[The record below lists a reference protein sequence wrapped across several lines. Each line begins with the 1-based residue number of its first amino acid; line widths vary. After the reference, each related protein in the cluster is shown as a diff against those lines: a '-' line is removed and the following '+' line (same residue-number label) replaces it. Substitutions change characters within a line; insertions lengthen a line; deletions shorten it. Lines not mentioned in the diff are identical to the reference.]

1 MARSGCGVCSA
12 QIVVYIQRGEWVLGG
27 VGVRRGAKWGG
38 LESPSFVL
46 RGVFAMALGNGESLV
61 LHAAGWQPGAA
72 AAGRAW
78 AVHAPLVAAVLAA
91 VCPRAVLVVGDGVLN
106 ACLRDALQWLRLDAH
121 VQPLAPGVVPACVQA
136 PGADVLHLDAVPP
149 GALLAELARCQPVLA
164 PGAVVLVHGLGA
176 HGAEWA
182 VLAAQHTHWVAS
194 AGEGLG
200 VLALG
205 AVPQGLQ
212 QLLDDQALEALW
224 GVLGAGAAAR
234 AAGLQAQAVVVQ
246 QQRSAVGVQRQRDQL
261 EQALEQARGQL
272 AATAQQLE
280 QARQEAGVGAAA
292 LEQVYAS
299 LSWRVTAP
307 LRAGLDAA
315 RRLAQLARL
324 AAADGGAVR
333 AQAGR
338 VLGRAQDALHGGVRL
353 PHLAGSFALRAQWYE
368 AQQPQVSLI
377 VLNYNKP
384 QLTLECVQS
393 IWQHTE
399 GWRYEV
405 VLVDNGSTPE
415 SVAQLAPLGVA
426 AQLVCVGV
434 NRFFGEGNN
443 IGFEAARGRYVVFLN
458 NDVTVTPGWLAPL
471 IGRLE
476 ADASIGA
483 TGPMMVYPDGR
494 LQEAGAQ
501 VRADGSSEQF
511 GKGGNPNDP
520 AYAQQRDVG
529 YVSAAAV
536 AMRRETFAQVLGFD
550 LCYEPAYYEDADLCM
565 KIRQLGLRIV
575 YCPDTRIVHHENATS
590 RDFAKQLAIEP
601 VIRRNRG
608 QFVTRWGAVLR
619 GEATEVAGL
628 VPELPVPAQAAH
640 VPGRPAVVLF
650 TPYHLVPG
658 GGERYLLTVAA
669 GLARTMNVTLATEH
683 PYSRLRLLKLGQD
696 LGLSLQGVA
705 VATVDALARLGP
717 FDWSVA
723 MGNEVLP
730 PRAALAR
737 RNVFVCQFP
746 FPASADWLGRH
757 VGLMAGYERVVL
769 YSPFVAK
776 HYQREAARLG
786 VGGVAVTVAA
796 PSAVLAPPAS
806 MGVAI
811 APKRQQIVSV
821 GRFFVG
827 GHSKRH
833 DFMIEAFK
841 QLHARCP
848 GVTLHLAGSL
858 SAEPRHMAYYEK
870 LVEQAAGLPVQF
882 HVNASQETIAALYA
896 DSSIYW
902 HAAGVDVDELLEP
915 HRCEHFGISVVEA
928 MSAGCVPLVFKL
940 GGPASTVQH
949 QVSGYVYASQDE
961 LVGLTAQVLSHAPD
975 DIAMQ
980 QMRAAAVQ
988 ASQEFS
994 DAALIDRFT
1003 ALLA

>member
-1 MARSGCGVCSA
+1 M
-12 QIVVYIQRGEWVLGG
+12 L
-27 VGVRRGAKWGG
+27 
-38 LESPSFVL
+38 P
-46 RGVFAMALGNGESLV
+46 
-61 LHAAGWQPGAA
+61 AAGWQPGAA

-91 VCPRAVLVVGDGVLN
+91 ARPKAVLDVSDGSLA
-106 ACLRDALQWLRLDAH
+106 ACLADALQWLGLQAQ
-121 VQPLAPGVVPACVQA
+121 VQTVAPGPGAVPASAQA
-136 PGADVLHLDAVPP
+136 LAAQVLHLDAVPQ
-149 GALLAELARCQPVLA
+149 GALAAELARWQSVLA
-164 PGAVVLVHGLGA
+164 PGAVVLVHGLAA

-182 VLAAQHTHWVAS
+182 ALAAQHTHFVAP
-194 AGEGLG
+194 AGEALG

-205 AVPQGLQ
+205 AVPEGLHW
-212 QLLDDQALEALW
+212 LLAPAGATQPLALQSEAL
-224 GVLGAGAAAR
+224 GALFGALGAGAAAR
-234 AAGLQAQAVVVQ
+234 AALLGAQADMAARQSRWVSIQ
-246 QQRSAVGVQRQRDQL
+246 QERDQL
-261 EQALEQARGQL
+261 AAAMEDARHAAGMSAAALEQARRDADSS
-272 AATAQQLE
+272 AAAVE
-280 QARQEAGVGAAA
+280 RARQDAGVSAAA
-292 LEQVYAS
+292 LERVHAS
-299 LSWRVTAP
+299 LSWRITAP
-307 LRAGLDAA
+307 LRAALDALQ
-315 RRLAQLARL
+315 RMAQLARL
-324 AAADGGAVR
+324 AKAADGSLVR

-338 VLGRAQDALHGGVRL
+338 ILGRAQNALQ
-353 PHLAGSFALRAQWYE
+353 SSLRAPYVVKDYPLRTLWYA

-384 QLTLECVQS
+384 QLTIECVQS
-393 IWQHTE
+393 IWEHTE
-399 GWRYEV
+399 GWHYEV
-405 VLVDNGSTPE
+405 VLVDNGSAPE
-415 SVAQLAPLGVA
+415 LLAQLAPLGVGA
-426 AQLVCVGV
+426 NLVCVGA

-443 IGFEAARGRYVVFLN
+443 IGFEASRGHYVVFLN

-471 IGRLE
+471 IDRLE

-511 GKGGNPNDP
+511 GKGGNPDDP
-520 AYAQQRDVG
+520 AHAQQRDVG

-536 AMRRETFAQVLGFD
+536 ALRRETFAQVLGFD

-565 KIRQLGLRIV
+565 KIQQLGLRIV

-590 RDFAKQLAIEP
+590 RDYAKQLAIEP

-608 QFVTRWGAVLR
+608 QFVRRWGAVLR

-628 VPELPVPAQAAH
+628 VPDEPVPAQAAH
-640 VPGRPAVVLF
+640 LPGRPAVVLF

-696 LGLSLQGVA
+696 LGVSLHGVA
-705 VATVDALARLGP
+705 VATVDALAQLGP

-723 MGNEVLP
+723 LGNEALP

-737 RNVFVCQFP
+737 RNVFICQFP
-746 FPASADWLGRH
+746 FPTSTDWLGRH

-769 YSPFVAK
+769 YSPFVAT
-776 HYQREAARLG
+776 HYQREAARFG
-786 VGGVAVTVAA
+786 VGSVAVTVVA

-806 MGVAI
+806 AGANI

-848 GVTLHLAGSL
+848 GTTLHLAGSL

-870 LVEQAAGLPVQF
+870 LVEQAEGLPVQF

-902 HAAGVDVDELLEP
+902 HAAGVGVDELAEP

-949 QVSGYVYASQDE
+949 RVTGYVYASQNQ
-961 LVGLTAQVLSHAPD
+961 LVDWTAQVLNHAPD
-975 DIAMQ
+975 DADLQ
-980 QMRAAAVQ
+980 NMRTAAVQ
-988 ASQEFS
+988 GSREFS
-994 DAALIDRFT
+994 DAALMDRFT

>member
-1 MARSGCGVCSA
+1 MQRSLLAIAA
-12 QIVVYIQRGEWVLGG
+12 QG
-27 VGVRRGAKWGG
+27 GG
-38 LESPSFVL
+38 LESPVFVL
-46 RGVFAMALGNGESLV
+46 HRVLLMALGNFEALV
-61 LHAAGWQPGAA
+61 LRAAGWQPAA
-72 AAGRAW
+72 ALAGHAW
-78 AVHAPLVAAVLAA
+78 ALHAPLVAAVLAA
-91 VCPRAVLVVGDGVLN
+91 TQPRAVLAVGGSGALHQCLQAALHWLALDATVQAVGHAQAGDGAPDIQRGTSLMPLVHLTDVP
-106 ACLRDALQWLRLDAH
+106 AGGLAAALAH
-121 VQPLAPGVVPACVQA
+121 WQPALAP
-136 PGADVLHLDAVPP
+136 D
-149 GALLAELARCQPVLA
+149 
-164 PGAVVLVHGLGA
+164 AVVLVHGLAA

-182 VLAAQHTHWVAS
+182 TLAAQHPHFAAP

-205 AVPQGLQ
+205 AVPEGLHW
-212 QLLDDQALEALW
+212 LLVPNSPQRQWAFQDET
-224 GVLGAGAAAR
+224 LGALFGALGTGAAAR
-234 AAGLQAQAVVVQ
+234 AALLAQQAGAAAQQQSLLSAQQEHDQLALDLALAQAQLA
-246 QQRSAVGVQRQRDQL
+246 SAAL
-261 EQALEQARGQL
+261 ALEQA
-272 AATAQQLE
+272 QQM
-280 QARQEAGVGAAA
+280 AGVDAVA
-292 LEQVYAS
+292 LERVHNS

-307 LRAGLDAA
+307 LRAGLNALQ
-315 RRLAQLARL
+315 RLGQLARL
-324 AAADGGAVR
+324 AGRTEGGLVR
-333 AQAGR
+333 AQAAR
-338 VLGRAQDALHGGVRL
+338 ALGRAQNALHGGLRL
-353 PHLAGSFALRAQWYE
+353 APLVGDFALRAQWYE
-368 AQQPQVSLI
+368 VQQPQVSLI

-399 GWRYEV
+399 GYRYEV
-405 VLVDNGSTPE
+405 VLVDNGSADA

-426 AQLVCVGV
+426 AHLVRVGI

-443 IGFEAARGRYVVFLN
+443 IGFEASRGRYVVFLN

-471 IGRLE
+471 IDRLE
-476 ADASIGA
+476 TDATMGA

-501 VRADGSSEQF
+501 VHADGSSEQF
-511 GKGGNPNDP
+511 GKGGNPDDP
-520 AYAQQRDVG
+520 AHAQQRDVG

-536 AMRRETFAQVLGFD
+536 ALRRETFAQVLGFD

-575 YCPDTRIVHHENATS
+575 YCPDSRIVHHENATS

-601 VIRRNRG
+601 VIRRNRA
-608 QFVTRWGAVLR
+608 QFVARWGAVLR
-619 GEATEVAGL
+619 GEATKVAGL
-628 VPELPVPAQAAH
+628 VPEQPVPVQAAH

-696 LGLSLQGVA
+696 LDLPLHGVA
-705 VATVDALARLGP
+705 LATVDALARLGP

-730 PRAALAR
+730 PCAGLAR
-737 RNVFVCQFP
+737 RNVFICQFP
-746 FPASADWLGRH
+746 FPTPAEWFGRH
-757 VGLMAGYERVVL
+757 VGMMAGYEQVVL
-769 YSPFVAK
+769 YSPFVAR
-776 HYQREAARLG
+776 HYQREAVRLG
-786 VGGVAVTVAA
+786 VGAVPVAVVA

-806 MGVAI
+806 AGAAI
-811 APKRQQIVSV
+811 APKRRQIVSV

-848 GVTLHLAGSL
+848 DVTLHLAGSL
-858 SAEPRHMAYYEK
+858 SAEPRHLAHYEK
-870 LVEQAAGLPVQF
+870 LVAQAAGLPVQF
-882 HVNASQETIAALYA
+882 YVNASQETIAALYA
-896 DSSIYW
+896 HSSVYW
-902 HAAGVDVDELLEP
+902 HAAGVGVDELLEP

-928 MSAGCVPLVFKL
+928 MSAGCVALVFKL
-940 GGPASTVQH
+940 GGPAATVQH
-949 QVSGYVYASQDE
+949 QVSGYVYSSADE
-961 LVGLTAQVLSHAPD
+961 LVDWTAQVLGRAPGD
-975 DIAMQ
+975 AAVQ

-988 ASQEFS
+988 TSLAFS
-994 DAALIDRFT
+994 DAALMDRFT

>member
-1 MARSGCGVCSA
+1 
-12 QIVVYIQRGEWVLGG
+12 
-27 VGVRRGAKWGG
+27 
-38 LESPSFVL
+38 
-46 RGVFAMALGNGESLV
+46 MALGNFEALV
-61 LHAAGWQPGAA
+61 LRAAGWQPAA
-72 AAGRAW
+72 LAAGHAW

-91 VCPRAVLVVGDGVLN
+91 ARPRAVLDVGAGDGVLRQ
-106 ACLRDALQWLRLDAH
+106 CLADALHWLALDAP
-121 VQPLAPGVVPACVQA
+121 VQGARHGA
-136 PGADVLHLDAVPP
+136 PGACAPGTNMLHLAAVPTGGLA
-149 GALLAELARCQPVLA
+149 GALAQWQPLLA
-164 PGAVVLVHGLGA
+164 PDAVVLVHGLAA

-182 VLAAQHTHWVAS
+182 TLAAQHPHFAAP

-205 AVPQGLQ
+205 AVPEGLQ
-212 QLLDDQALEALW
+212 WLLVPASAQRQWALQDDTLGALFGA
-224 GVLGAGAAAR
+224 LGAGAAAR
-234 AAGLQAQAVVVQ
+234 AALLGSQAGAAAAHQQWLTTQQERDGLAQALAQ
-246 QQRSAVGVQRQRDQL
+246 ARAQL
-261 EQALEQARGQL
+261 DASTQALEQV
-272 AATAQQLE
+272 
-280 QARQEAGVGAAA
+280 RQESGVGATE
-292 LEQVYAS
+292 LERVHAS
-299 LSWRVTAP
+299 LSWRITAP
-307 LRAGLDAA
+307 LRAGLDVL
-315 RRLAQLARL
+315 RRLGQLARL
-324 AAADGGAVR
+324 AASADGGEMVR
-333 AQAGR
+333 ARAGQA
-338 VLGRAQDALHGGVRL
+338 LGRAHSALHGGGRV
-353 PHLAGSFALRAQWYE
+353 PHLPGDFPLRAQWYA
-368 AQQPQVSLI
+368 AQEPQVSLI

-405 VLVDNGSTPE
+405 VLVDNGSADE

-426 AQLVCVGV
+426 AQLVRVGV

-443 IGFEAARGRYVVFLN
+443 IGFEASRGRYVVFLN

-471 IGRLE
+471 IDRLE
-476 ADASIGA
+476 ADATMGA
-483 TGPMMVYPDGR
+483 TGPMMIYPDGR

-501 VRADGSSEQF
+501 VHADGSSEQF
-511 GKGGNPNDP
+511 GKGGNPDDP

-565 KIRQLGLRIV
+565 KIRQMGLRIV
-575 YCPDTRIVHHENATS
+575 YCPDSRIVHHENATS
-590 RDFAKQLAIEP
+590 RDFAKQLSIGP
-601 VIRRNRG
+601 VIRRNRA
-608 QFVTRWGAVLR
+608 QFVARWGAVLR
-619 GEATEVAGL
+619 GEATAVAGL
-628 VPELPVPAQAAH
+628 VPDQPVAVQASH

-650 TPYHLVPG
+650 TPYNLVPG

-696 LGLSLQGVA
+696 LDLPLQGVA

-746 FPASADWLGRH
+746 FPTPADWLGRH
-757 VGLMAGYERVVL
+757 VGMMAGYERVVL
-769 YSPFVAK
+769 YSPFVAR

-786 VGGVAVTVAA
+786 VGAVPVTVVA
-796 PSAVLAPPAS
+796 PSAVLAPPARA
-806 MGVAI
+806 GAPI
-811 APKRQQIVSV
+811 APKRRQIVSV
-821 GRFFVG
+821 GRFYVG

-848 GVTLHLAGSL
+848 DVTLHLAGSL
-858 SAEPRHMAYYEK
+858 SAEPRHMAHYEK
-870 LVEQAAGLPVQF
+870 LVAQAAGLPVQF

-896 DSSIYW
+896 SSSVYW
-902 HAAGVDVDELLEP
+902 HATGVGVNELQEP

-928 MSAGCVPLVFKL
+928 MSAGCVPLVFRL
-940 GGPASTVQH
+940 GGPAATVQH
-949 QVSGYVYASQDE
+949 QVSGYVYSSQDE
-961 LVGLTAQVLSHAPD
+961 LVDWTAQVLGHGPD
-975 DIAMQ
+975 DAALQ
-980 QMRAAAVQ
+980 PMRAAAVQ
-988 ASQEFS
+988 ASLEFS
-994 DAALIDRFT
+994 DAALMDRFA

>member
-1 MARSGCGVCSA
+1 MT
-12 QIVVYIQRGEWVLGG
+12 LGNFE
-27 VGVRRGAKWGG
+27 A
-38 LESPSFVL
+38 LVL
-46 RGVFAMALGNGESLV
+46 R
-61 LHAAGWQPGAA
+61 AAGWQPAA
-72 AAGRAW
+72 SVAGHAW

-91 VCPRAVLVVGDGVLN
+91 VRPRAVLAVGAGDGVVCAALG
-106 ACLRDALQWLRLDAH
+106 DALQWLALDAPVH
-121 VQPLAPGVVPACVQA
+121 AGGHGAPGVLAA
-136 PGADVLHLDAVPP
+136 PGLSGGDVGVAHWGDVPP
-149 GALLAELARCQPVLA
+149 GGLAATLAQWQPVLA
-164 PGAVVLVHGLGA
+164 PDAVVLVHGLAA

-182 VLAAQHTHWVAS
+182 TLAAQHPHFVAP

-205 AVPQGLQ
+205 AVPEGLHW
-212 QLLDDQALEALW
+212 LLVPASAQRQWVLPDAELGALFGA
-224 GVLGAGAAAR
+224 LGAGAAAR
-234 AAGLQAQAVVVQ
+234 AALQAGNASLHHHLQSTHQ
-246 QQRSAVGVQRQRDQL
+246 ERDQL
-261 EQALEQARGQL
+261 LL
-272 AATAQQLE
+272 ALE
-280 QARQEAGVGAAA
+280 QARQEAGLGAVA
-292 LEQVYAS
+292 LERVHAS
-299 LSWRVTAP
+299 LSWRMTAP
-307 LRAGLDAA
+307 LRKGLDTV
-315 RRLAQLARL
+315 RRLGQLARL
-324 AAADGGAVR
+324 AAFADGSQVR
-333 AQAGR
+333 ARAGQ
-338 VLGRAQDALHGGVRL
+338 VLGRAHSALQGAVRV
-353 PHLAGSFALRAQWYE
+353 PHLPSDFPLRAQWYA

-399 GWRYEV
+399 GWHYEV
-405 VLVDNGSTPE
+405 VLVDNGSADE

-426 AQLVCVGV
+426 AQLVRVGV

-443 IGFEAARGRYVVFLN
+443 IGFEASRGRYVVFLN

-471 IGRLE
+471 INRLE
-476 ADASIGA
+476 ADATMGA
-483 TGPMMVYPDGR
+483 TGPMMIYPDGR

-501 VRADGSSEQF
+501 VHADGSSEQF
-511 GKGGNPNDP
+511 GKGGNPDDP

-565 KIRQLGLRIV
+565 KIRQMGLRIV
-575 YCPDTRIVHHENATS
+575 YCPDSRIVHHENATS

-601 VIRRNRG
+601 VIRRNRA
-608 QFVTRWGAVLR
+608 QFVARWGAVLR

-628 VPELPVPAQAAH
+628 VPDQPVPMQPAH

-696 LGLSLQGVA
+696 LDLPLEGVA
-705 VATVDALARLGP
+705 VTTVNALARLGP
-717 FDWSVA
+717 FDWSVV

-737 RNVFVCQFP
+737 RNVFICQFP
-746 FPASADWLGRH
+746 FPTPADWLGRH
-757 VGLMAGYERVVL
+757 VGMMAGYERVVL
-769 YSPFVAK
+769 YSPFVAR
-776 HYQREAARLG
+776 HFQREAARLG
-786 VGGVAVTVAA
+786 VGGVPVTVVS
-796 PSAVLAPPAS
+796 PSAVLAPPA
-806 MGVAI
+806 MAGDAI

-848 GVTLHLAGSL
+848 DVTLHLAGSL
-858 SAEPRHMAYYEK
+858 SAEPRHMAHYEK
-870 LVEQAAGLPVQF
+870 LVAQAAGLPVQF

-896 DSSIYW
+896 NSSVYW
-902 HAAGVDVDELLEP
+902 HAAGVGVDELQEP

-928 MSAGCVPLVFKL
+928 MSAGCVPLVFRL
-940 GGPASTVQH
+940 GGPAATVQH
-949 QVSGYVYASQDE
+949 QVSGYVYGSQDE
-961 LVGLTAQVLSHAPD
+961 LVDWTAQVLGQEPD
-975 DIAMQ
+975 DATVQ

-988 ASQEFS
+988 ASLKFS
-994 DAALIDRFT
+994 DAALMDRFT

>member
-1 MARSGCGVCSA
+1 
-12 QIVVYIQRGEWVLGG
+12 
-27 VGVRRGAKWGG
+27 
-38 LESPSFVL
+38 
-46 RGVFAMALGNGESLV
+46 MALGDLESGV
-61 LHAAGWQPGAA
+61 LRAAGWQP
-72 AAGRAW
+72 AAGGAGTAW
-78 AVHAPLVAAVLAA
+78 ALHGPLVAAVLAA
-91 VCPRAVLVVGDGVLN
+91 LCPSVVLEVGDGAVRAGL
-106 ACLRDALQWLRLDAH
+106 ADALQWLE
-121 VQPLAPGVVPACVQA
+121 LAPPVSAAA
-136 PGADVLHLDAVPP
+136 PGQAHLLHLDAVPQ
-149 GALLAELARCQPVLA
+149 GGLAAALAQWQPMLA
-164 PGAVVLVHGLGA
+164 PSAVVLLHGLAA

-182 VLAAQHTHWVAS
+182 ALAAHHPHFVAP

-205 AVPQGLQ
+205 VVPGPLQ
-212 QLLDDQALEALW
+212 WLLVPGSAQPDEAL
-224 GVLGAGAAAR
+224 GALFGALGAGAAAR
-234 AAGLQAQAVVVQ
+234 AALLRAQADGVLLQ
-246 QQRSAVGVQRQRDQL
+246 KKHSQLAQERSQL
-261 EQALEQARGQL
+261 VLALEQAR
-272 AATAQQLE
+272 
-280 QARQEAGVGAAA
+280 QAAGVGTAM
-292 LEQVYAS
+292 LEQVHAS
-299 LSWRVTAP
+299 LSWRITAP
-307 LRAGLDAA
+307 LRKGLDTV
-315 RRLAQLARL
+315 RRLAQWARL
-324 AAADGGAVR
+324 AGADSSLVR
-333 AQAGR
+333 GQAGR
-338 VLGRAQDALHGGVRL
+338 ALDLAHHALKRGVRV
-353 PHLAGSFALRAQWYE
+353 PHLAGDFALRARWYD

-405 VLVDNGSTPE
+405 VLVDNGSAPE

-443 IGFEAARGRYVVFLN
+443 IGFEASRGRYVVFLN
-458 NDVTVTPGWLAPL
+458 NDVTVTPDWLAPL
-471 IGRLE
+471 INRLE
-476 ADASIGA
+476 TDATIGA

-501 VRADGSSEQF
+501 VHADGSSEQF
-511 GKGGNPNDP
+511 GKGGSPNDP

-536 AMRRETFAQVLGFD
+536 AMRRDTFAQVLGFD

-565 KIRQLGLRIV
+565 KIRQMGLRIV
-575 YCPDTRIVHHENATS
+575 YCPDSRIVHHENATS
-590 RDFAKQLAIEP
+590 RDFAKQLAIKP
-601 VIRRNRG
+601 VIRRNRA
-608 QFVTRWGAVLR
+608 QFVARWGAVLC
-619 GEATEVAGL
+619 GDATQVAGV
-628 VPELPVPAQAAH
+628 VPERPVLAQAAH
-640 VPGRPAVVLF
+640 VPGRPTVVLF

-696 LGLSLQGVA
+696 LDLSLEGVA
-705 VATVDALARLGP
+705 VVTVDALAQLGP

-730 PRAALAR
+730 PRTALAR

-746 FPASADWLGRH
+746 FPASADWMGRH

-769 YSPFVAK
+769 YSPFVAQ
-776 HYQREAARLG
+776 HYQREAARWG
-786 VGGVAVTVAA
+786 VGGVPVTVVA

-806 MGVAI
+806 AGVAI
-811 APKRQQIVSV
+811 APKRTQIVSV

-833 DFMIEAFK
+833 DFMIDAFK

-848 GVTLHLAGSL
+848 DAVLHLAGSL

-870 LVEQAAGLPVQF
+870 LVAQAAGLPVQF

-896 DSSIYW
+896 HSSVYW
-902 HAAGVDVDELLEP
+902 HAAGVGVDELLEP

-940 GGPASTVQH
+940 GGPAATVQH
-949 QVSGYVYASQDE
+949 QVSGYVYSSQEE
-961 LVGLTAQVLSHAPD
+961 LVDWTAQVLGRSSD
-975 DIAMQ
+975 DAALQ
-980 QMRAAAVQ
+980 QMRVAAVQ
-988 ASQEFS
+988 ASLEFS
-994 DAALIDRFT
+994 DAALMDRFT

>member
-1 MARSGCGVCSA
+1 
-12 QIVVYIQRGEWVLGG
+12 
-27 VGVRRGAKWGG
+27 
-38 LESPSFVL
+38 
-46 RGVFAMALGNGESLV
+46 MALGDLESLV
-61 LHAAGWQPGAA
+61 LRAAGWQPAAGAA
-72 AAGRAW
+72 GCAW
-78 AVHAPLVAAVLAA
+78 AVHAPLVAAVLAS
-91 VCPRAVLVVGDGVLN
+91 VRPRAVLDVGDGVVHAGLV
-106 ACLRDALQWLRLDAH
+106 DALQWLALDAPVH
-121 VQPLAPGVVPACVQA
+121 AAAPGLAAVLASAQGLGTEVV
-136 PGADVLHLDAVPP
+136 HLDGIPP
-149 GALLAELARCQPVLA
+149 EGLAAALAHWQPVLA
-164 PGAVVLVHGLGA
+164 QDAVVLVHGLAA

-182 VLAAQHTHWVAS
+182 ALAARGPHFVAP

-205 AVPQGLQ
+205 AVPAGLQ
-212 QLLDDQALEALW
+212 WLLVPASPQRQWALQDQALGALF
-224 GVLGAGAAAR
+224 GALGAGAAAR
-234 AAGLQAQAVVVQ
+234 AALLGAQADGAARHLRLLSLQ
-246 QQRSAVGVQRQRDQL
+246 QERDQL
-261 EQALEQARGQL
+261 ARALEQARGQL
-272 AATAQQLE
+272 ATTAQQLE
-280 QARQEAGVGAAA
+280 QVGQDIAQARQEAGVGAAT
-292 LEQVYAS
+292 LEQVHAS
-299 LSWRVTAP
+299 LSWRITAP
-307 LRAGLDAA
+307 LRAALDVL

-324 AAADGGAVR
+324 ASAHDGAMVR

-338 VLGRAQDALHGGVRL
+338 VLGRAQNALQGGARV
-353 PHLAGSFALRAQWYE
+353 PHLAGDFPLRTQWYE

-399 GWRYEV
+399 GWHYEV
-405 VLVDNGSTPE
+405 VLVDNGSAPE
-415 SVAQLAPLGVA
+415 SIAQLAPLGVA

-471 IGRLE
+471 IDRLE
-476 ADASIGA
+476 ADASMGA
-483 TGPMMVYPDGR
+483 TGPMMIYPDGR

-501 VRADGSSEQF
+501 IQADGSSEQF
-511 GKGGNPNDP
+511 GKGGNPDDP

-536 AMRRETFAQVLGFD
+536 AMRRDTFAQVLGFD

-575 YCPDTRIVHHENATS
+575 YCPDSRIVHHENATS

-601 VIRRNRG
+601 VIRRNRA
-608 QFVTRWGAVLR
+608 QFVARWGAVLR
-619 GEATEVAGL
+619 GEATQVAGL
-628 VPELPVPAQAAH
+628 VPEEPVPAQAAH
-640 VPGRPAVVLF
+640 LPGRPAVVLF

-669 GLARTMNVTLATEH
+669 GLARTMNVTLATER

-696 LGLSLQGVA
+696 LDLPLQGVA
-705 VATVDALARLGP
+705 VATVDALAQLGP

-730 PRAALAR
+730 PRMALAR

-769 YSPFVAK
+769 YSPFVAQ

-786 VGGVAVTVAA
+786 VGGVPVTVVA

-806 MGVAI
+806 AGAAI
-811 APKRQQIVSV
+811 AAKRAQIVSV

-848 GVTLHLAGSL
+848 DAVLHLAGSL

-870 LVEQAAGLPVQF
+870 LVAQAAGLPVQF

-896 DSSIYW
+896 HSSVYW
-902 HAAGVDVDELLEP
+902 HAAGVGVDELLEP

-940 GGPASTVQH
+940 GGPAATVQH
-949 QVSGYVYASQDE
+949 QVSGYIYSSADE
-961 LVGLTAQVLSHAPD
+961 LVDWTAQVLGLAPGD
-975 DIAMQ
+975 AAVQ

-988 ASQEFS
+988 TSLAFS
-994 DAALIDRFT
+994 DAALMDRFT